1 MVVTHELAPPDTL
14 TDVTDGETTGKRIR
28 RLRRELGLT
37 QDDLARESGVSVATI
52 YLVENDKPTKRGE
65 RSSVDDLMTA
75 LDRLRAQQ
83 QQQPGQNPTTR
94 LVATLLEGSEPE
106 DYRVRMLGRRKKVRY
121 LTVVARDPDVT
132 DEEYAEAIEELH
144 RGRNRDTE

>member
-14 TDVTDGETTGKRIR
+14 TGVTDGETTGKRIK

-52 YLVENDKPTKRGE
+52 YLVENDKPAKRGE
-65 RSSVDDLMTA
+65 RSSVDELLAA
-75 LDRLRAQQ
+75 LDRIAAEQKQPAQS
-83 QQQPGQNPTTR
+83 PTVS
-94 LVATLLEGSEPE
+94 LVATLLEGSQPE
-106 DYRVRMLGRRKKVRY
+106 DYRVRMLGKRRKVRY

-144 RGRNRDTE
+144 RRNRDTE